1 MQLVGQAAST
11 NPHRSSYRTFR
22 KRILSLLRLILVRLL
37 GAIPVLLLVSMA
49 IFALLR
55 LAPGDAATLLL
66 PEDATEQDIVDAR
79 ERWGLDEPIWIQ
91 YGRFLANIA
100 RFDLGKSYRYQEDVF
115 VLIGD
120 RLPATLELSLM
131 ALTIAIVVAVPL
143 GILAAL
149 RKGKL
154 TDGLVS
160 VIAISGVSAP
170 SFWIGILLVLV
181 VSGQFNLLPSSG
193 RLPYGVNFPQVTGF
207 MLIDSLL
214 SGQIESFW
222 IAIKHILLPAIT
234 LSLAMIGIISRI
246 TRSSII
252 DAGQEEYVFTAVAKG
267 LTTPA
272 IVVRHLLPNAAIP
285 IATIIGL
292 ELGVLISGSIVVE
305 VVFSWPGLGTL
316 LFQAVSVRDIPLTT
330 GIVIIYT
337 GLFIALN
344 VLIDALY
351 ILVDPRLRAQ
361 GMS

>member
-1 MQLVGQAAST
+1 M
-11 NPHRSSYRTFR
+11 
-22 KRILSLLRLILVRLL
+22 LRLILVRLL
-37 GAIPVLLLVSMA
+37 GAVPVLLLVSMA

-66 PEDATEQDIVDAR
+66 PEDATEQDVIDAR
-79 ERWGLDEPIWIQ
+79 ARWGLDQPIWVQ

-100 RFDLGKSYRYQEDVF
+100 QLDLGRSYRYQEDVF
-115 VLIGD
+115 VLIGE
-120 RLPATLELSLM
+120 RLPATLELSFM
-131 ALTIAIVVAVPL
+131 ALVIAVVVAVPL
-143 GILAAL
+143 GVLAAL

-193 RLPYGVNFPQVTGF
+193 RLPYGIDLPDVTGF
-207 MLIDSLL
+207 VLLDSVLAGRL
-214 SGQIESFW
+214 DAFRAGL
-222 IAIKHILLPAIT
+222 AHLLLPSIT

-246 TRSSII
+246 TRSAII

-267 LTTPA
+267 LSTPA
-272 IVVRHLLPNAAIP
+272 IVRRHLLPNAAIP

-292 ELGVLISGSIVVE
+292 ELGVLVSGSIVVE

-330 GIVIIYT
+330 GIVVVYT
-337 GLFIALN
+337 ALFIVLN
-344 VLIDALY
+344 VVIDALY
-351 ILVDPRLRAQ
+351 VLIDPRLRAR
-361 GMS
+361 GMN